1 MSVHSVLEI
10 IAARLDNKAIEVHRA
25 GQWCNWFGSPR
36 ELVKMLDAGEVFR
49 VKRVPRTIYAATKHG
64 VLSEQFWTDKDD
76 ALNNCLDGNLL
87 VEFVEV
93 LK

>member
-1 MSVHSVLEI
+1 MSVQNVLEI
-10 IAARLDNKAIEVHRA
+10 IAARLDNKAIEVHRT
-25 GQWCNWFGSPR
+25 GQWCNWFGTPR

-49 VKRVPRTIYAATKHG
+49 VKRVPRTIYAEIISGDLAG
-64 VLSEQFWTDKDD
+64 RFWADRDRAIK
-76 ALNNCLDGNLL
+76 NCPVDLL